1 MLQEDFI
8 LRLVREFI
16 EALALFI
23 SRMKG
28 KDDLE
33 IHVEFDKFYNRFF
46 EQKSDYFKS
55 MSAEEMI
62 QDVIDRYPES
72 NRLPRIEML
81 ADLLY
86 SEGSLISKALE
97 SQKKDLWEK
106 SLHLY
111 EYLQDNDLTYSLPRL
126 KKLDEIAQFLG

>member
-86 SEGSLISKALE
+86 SEGSLISEALE
-97 SQKKDLWEK
+97 PQKKDLWGK

>member
-62 QDVIDRYPES
+62 QDIISRYPES

-86 SEGSLISKALE
+86 SEGSLISEALE
-97 SQKKDLWEK
+97 LQKKDLWEK

-126 KKLDEIAQFLG
+126 KKLDEIAQFLS

>member
-62 QDVIDRYPES
+62 QDIISRYPES

-86 SEGSLISKALE
+86 SEGSLISEALE
-97 SQKKDLWEK
+97 LQKKDLWEK